1 MAGYAFPY
9 FRLRNFIRWNPS
21 NSQVSDFLKISERE
35 RDGITILDLDGRVIL
50 GPEDLE
56 LRERLLSLLAA
67 GKNNLILNFKDVSDI
82 DTTGI
87 GTLVHCAQ
95 KFDQARGRIV
105 FLNLAPQHAQIPEI
119 LKLNTLLASYNDET
133 EAVNS
138 FYPERAVPHYDILE
152 FVEKL
157 EEEKQHSR

>member
-1 MAGYAFPY
+1 M
-9 FRLRNFIRWNPS
+9 RWNPS
-21 NSQVSDFLKISERE
+21 NGQVADFLKISERE
-35 RDGITILDLDGRVIL
+35 RDGIVILDLEGRVTL

-56 LRERLLSLLAA
+56 LRERLLSLLTA
-67 GKNNLILNFKDVSDI
+67 GKRNVILNFKHVGDI

-87 GTLVHCAQ
+87 GTLVHCAT
-95 KFDQARGRIV
+95 KFDQSQGRV
-105 FLNLAPQHAQIPEI
+105 AFLNLAPQHAQIPEI
-119 LKLNTLLASYNDET
+119 LKLNTVLASYNDEQ

-138 FYPERAVPHYDILE
+138 FFPERAVPHYDILE

>member
-1 MAGYAFPY
+1 MAGYAFPH

-21 NSQVSDFLKISERE
+21 NSRVADFLKISERD
-35 RDGITILDLDGRVIL
+35 RDGIVILDLDGRVTL
-50 GPEDLE
+50 GAEDLE

-67 GKNNLILNFKDVSDI
+67 GKRNLILNFKNVTDI
-82 DTTGI
+82 DTAGI
-87 GTLVHCAQ
+87 GTLVHCAT
-95 KFDQARGRIV
+95 KFEQAQGRIA

-119 LKLNTLLASYNDET
+119 LKLNTVMASYNDEQ

-138 FYPERAVPHYDILE
+138 FFPERTVPHYDILE